1 MCKQGYMLRISNRGA
16 GVREVVTNT
25 TYEVNIPTA
34 LRGKQVTVEVISGL
48 ITLDVDKS
56 NFPALRE
63 VGILTDIGAI
73 GADCETEYGT
83 SQFQSGG
90 YSTLFDVALQNFNT
104 TSSKTRVPFHTNEKY
119 SFRVGSLPERFTFST
134 YHVHEAEVALGN
146 LVAGDYYKILTVGTT
161 NFTAIGA
168 DSNTVGE
175 VFVYNG
181 VAASGSGTV
190 ISQETKKTFPNEY
203 YCSFVL
209 KIREIDDE

>member
-16 GVREVVTNT
+16 GVRELVTNT
-25 TYEVNIPTA
+25 TYEVNVPVA

-48 ITLDVDKS
+48 ITLDVDKD
-56 NFPALRE
+56 NFPELRE
-63 VGILTDIGAI
+63 VGIMTDIGAI

-83 SQFQSGG
+83 DQFQSSG

-104 TSSKTRVPFHTNEKY
+104 TTNKSAVPFHTNEKY

-134 YHVHEAEVALGN
+134 YHIHEQVGGVDDVEP
-146 LVAGDYYKILTVGTT
+146 DTYYKILTVGTT
-161 NFTAIGA
+161 DFTAIGA
-168 DSNTVGE
+168 ASNTVGE
-175 VFVYNG
+175 IFLYNAEEG
-181 VAASGSGTV
+181 TGSGTMLSV
-190 ISQETKKTFPNEY
+190 ETKTPFANEY